1 MKKYNF
7 IIIFHLFLVSC
18 GYPDIDSVP
27 NFQEINLTVDEINDY
42 CSNIYSDK
50 KEIDKCIN
58 HYKMKN

>member
-7 IIIFHLFLVSC
+7 IIIFYLFLVSC

-27 NFQEINLTVDEINDY
+27 NFKEINLTVDEINDY